1 MSKETASASKAAAA
15 ADSSDTTARE
25 NAAAGTAATAP
36 APDAAASASAAADAA
51 DEDDPSNCP
60 ICAYI
65 ESGPCA
71 DPHVGWRLCKRDA
84 KAEPGG
90 GGGDWVE
97 RCEAQVCAC
106 VCARGGSGAHVGRQE
121 WGREK
126 ALVAESGRRGA
137 REASLRRAAC
147 FTRPSGKPH
156 TTNQQQRHLNT
167 QPTPP
172 HNNNSSSRCSAA

>member
-1 MSKETASASKAAAA
+1 MSKDTASASKAPAA
-15 ADSSDTTARE
+15 ADSGDATARE
-25 NAAAGTAATAP
+25 NAAAATAAAANAP

-90 GGGDWVE
+90 GGDWVE

-106 VCARGGSGAHVGRQE
+106 VCAHEAAAAHALGGRNGVKRKRLWQTAPLWRLQGRCA
-121 WGREK
+121 G
-126 ALVAESGRRGA
+126 LL
-137 REASLRRAAC
+137 ASPEQAASPKLR
-147 FTRPSGKPH
+147 
-156 TTNQQQRHLNT
+156 TNNDDT
-167 QPTPP
+167 
-172 HNNNSSSRCSAA
+172 